1 MWTIT
6 AKEGDSTAQRELAI
20 FYLSNPELV
29 ERTTLPL
36 SKPRE
41 VFKQAV
47 IEKYGGGSSGRS
59 GQVGSGSSRY
69 HGGISAQGRM
79 QGQAGSGPLGLGI
92 TGVGNGVPGAGNGD
106 TGLGSGMAGGD
117 IRSDPTLMCVAIHWM
132 EAAEQGGD
140 ELARRFMAQNEM
152 MMG

>member
-6 AKEGDSTAQRELAI
+6 AKEGDPTAQRELAL

-29 ERTTLPL
+29 DRTTLPL

-47 IEKYGGGSSGRS
+47 MEKFRGGSSSGNGNRYGQYHERIGA
-59 GQVGSGSSRY
+59 GQVHRPASSS
-69 HGGISAQGRM
+69 SA
-79 QGQAGSGPLGLGI
+79 
-92 TGVGNGVPGAGNGD
+92 GD
-106 TGLGSGMAGGD
+106 KSD
-117 IRSDPTLMCVAIHWM
+117 VRSDPALMCVAIHWM

-140 ELARRFMAQNEM
+140 ELARTFLGQNEIV
-152 MMG
+152 GL